1 MQNLNQPHITIKL
14 TLTHSILSIRIP
26 EVRFSVNEKI
36 EDVKVQLE
44 RRFGTSA
51 GCMTLVLKTQN
62 EENISIMNTEDQTL
76 KFYGAEDEFV
86 IHCID
91 EDPNSILKSF
101 EDTDSIEKYVMSD
114 EDYDKL
120 PGDLISKCQKIQGKF
135 KKIQS
140 RVVQKKT
147 S

>member
-1 MQNLNQPHITIKL
+1 MKNLDSPLQKTIKV

-26 EVRFSVNEKI
+26 EVKMCLSEKI
-36 EDVKVQLE
+36 SNVKTQLE

-51 GCMTLVLKTQN
+51 GCMTLVLKNQN
-62 EENISIMNTEDQTL
+62 EENIAIMN
-76 KFYGAEDEFV
+76 DEESSLANFGVQPDFV

-101 EDTDSIEKYVMSD
+101 ENLDAVQKYMMSD

-120 PGDLISKCQKIQGKF
+120 PSNLKSECAQI
-135 KKIQS
+135 
-140 RVVQKKT
+140 
-147 S
+147 